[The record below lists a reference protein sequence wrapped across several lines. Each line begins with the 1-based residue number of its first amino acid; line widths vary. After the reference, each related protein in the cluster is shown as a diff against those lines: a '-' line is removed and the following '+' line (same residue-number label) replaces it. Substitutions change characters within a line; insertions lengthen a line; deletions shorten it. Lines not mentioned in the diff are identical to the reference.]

1 MLFPNENLEIDR
13 YISLRD
19 IHTFG
24 KTLLLNADLDKSIY
38 PCYCLIQYYVV
49 LTGVSIKDTEKK
61 NRKPQNGASNNK
73 ASFIVNPHNQLPC
86 IQNLMPINL
95 WRKRLHNVYSLKST
109 TKSSA

>member
-19 IHTFG
+19 IPTFG

-49 LTGVSIKDTEKK
+49 VTGVSIKDTEKK
-61 NRKPQNGASNNK
+61 
-73 ASFIVNPHNQLPC
+73 IE
-86 IQNLMPINL
+86 NLKMMLVTTRLVLLLIPTINCHVF
-95 WRKRLHNVYSLKST
+95 KT
-109 TKSSA
+109 